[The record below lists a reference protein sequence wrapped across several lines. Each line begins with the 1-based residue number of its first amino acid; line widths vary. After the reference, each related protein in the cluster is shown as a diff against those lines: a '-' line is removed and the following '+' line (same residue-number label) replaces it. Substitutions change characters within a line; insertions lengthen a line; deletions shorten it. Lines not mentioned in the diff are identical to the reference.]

1 MTVALGAVACGHVA
15 DLVGDHACELRLV
28 VGERHQAARNM
39 DVTAGQSE
47 GIDLGG
53 VEDDE
58 GEGRFRLLGG
68 QLKKPAETCNVALK
82 LWVLIETAEGLHQL
96 RMLVGTDT
104 PLFLGRH
111 EGGELL
117 LAGRRIDVASA
128 EQERGGHRKHET
140 QRHSNGPRPP
150 RNQAPHHS
158 RTSICS
164 GCVASIMGPLNE
176 SIQPRTRTRR
186 PS

>member
-1 MTVALGAVACGHVA
+1 MAVALGAVACGHVA
-15 DLVGDHACELRLV
+15 DLVGDHACKLRLV
-28 VGERHQAARNM
+28 VGERHQTARDM

-96 RMLVGTDT
+96 RMLVGADT
-104 PLFLGRH
+104 PFFLGRH
-111 EGGELL
+111 EGRELL

-128 EQERGGHRKHET
+128 EQERRGRRKHQT
-140 QRHSNGPRPP
+140 QRHSHGHGR
-150 RNQAPHHS
+150 QESGPHHS

-164 GCVASIMGPLNE
+164 GWVASIMGPLND

>member
-15 DLVGDHACELRLV
+15 DLVGDHACKLRLV
-28 VGERHQAARNM
+28 IGECHQAARNM

-68 QLKKPAETCNVALK
+68 QLKEPAETRDVALK

-96 RMLVGTDT
+96 RMLVGADT

-128 EQERGGHRKHET
+128 EQERRGHRKHET
-140 QRHSNGPRPP
+140 QRHSNGHGRQESGPY
-150 RNQAPHHS
+150 HS

-164 GCVASIMGPLNE
+164 GWVASIMGPLND